1 MRMNKYRAMC
11 FSAVGIFALSFV
23 SFAAD
28 GDRRL
33 KTNKAG
39 KDIKKFVHPGIL
51 HTAADLER
59 MRKQVAAGAQ
69 PYLDGFKKLQS
80 HPQSS
85 SRYKV
90 QGVFK
95 ETGRKPS
102 RNSSKH
108 ESDANAA
115 YQNAMMW
122 IITGR
127 QAHADKA
134 IEILNAWS
142 YKLKV
147 ITGRDR
153 ILAAGISGIKFAA
166 AAEILRHTDTGW
178 AAKDIAQMESM
189 LTNVYYPVL
198 KDMAGFA
205 NGNWALAAL
214 QTVMAIGVFTDD
226 QAMFDRAV
234 DWFHNGRDNARLT
247 HYVINAAGQ
256 CQESGRDQQHAM
268 LGLGYL
274 SVVAEIGWNQ
284 GLDLYGAEDNRI
296 LAGFEY
302 TASYNLGNNVP
313 FQETTDTTG
322 KYHHK
327 SISSKGRG
335 RFSGRPIFEMVYNH
349 YKQRRGMTCPFTE
362 AVVKKT
368 RPEGPGFKGDHIGF
382 GTILFAREGIR
393 GGIPED

>member
-1 MRMNKYRAMC
+1 MSIRPSTI
-11 FSAVGIFALSFV
+11 FVVGIIALSFV
-23 SFAAD
+23 SFAAGSD
-28 GDRRL
+28 SNIETD
-33 KTNKAG
+33 KTDTGAKG
-39 KDIKKFVHPGIL
+39 FVHQGIL
-51 HTAADLER
+51 HTTADLER
-59 MRKQVAAGAQ
+59 MRKQVALGAQ
-69 PYLDGFKKLQS
+69 PYLDGFKALQNHS
-80 HPQSS
+80 QSS
-85 SRYKV
+85 SDYVVR
-90 QGVFK
+90 GGFE

-102 RNSSKH
+102 VKSTEH

-122 IITGR
+122 AITGR

-147 ITGRDR
+147 ISGRDR
-153 ILAAGISGIKFAA
+153 ILSAGISGVKFAA
-166 AAEILRHTDTGW
+166 AAEILRHTEAGW
-178 AAKDIAQMESM
+178 ATDDIAQMESM
-189 LTNVYYPVL
+189 LTKVYYPML
-198 KDMAGFA
+198 KDMADFA

-214 QTVMAIGVFTDD
+214 QTVMAIAVFTDD

-234 DWFHNGRDNARLT
+234 DWFHNGKDNARLT

-256 CQESGRDQQHAM
+256 CQESGRDQQHTM

-274 SVVAEIGWNQ
+274 SVVAEIAWNQ

-302 TASYNLGNNVP
+302 TAAYNLGNDVS

-322 KYHHK
+322 KYHHT

-335 RFSGRPIFEMVYNH
+335 NFSSRPIFEMVYNH
-349 YKQRRGMTCPFTE
+349 YKHRRVMDCPFTE

-382 GTILFAREGIR
+382 GTILFTRER
-393 GGIPED
+393 AN

>member
-1 MRMNKYRAMC
+1 MNRQ
-11 FSAVGIFALSFV
+11 FSRLLGVAVMSLSSVSFV
-23 SFAAD
+23 SFAAAAD
-28 GDRRL
+28 DLSKTSDRG
-33 KTNKAG
+33 KTAKG
-39 KDIKKFVHPGIL
+39 FVHPGIL
-51 HTAADLER
+51 HTATDLER
-59 MRKQVAAGAQ
+59 MRKKVAAGAQ
-69 PYLDGFKKLQS
+69 PYLDGFRRLQS
-80 HPQSS
+80 HSQSS
-85 SRYKV
+85 SDYVVRGGFV
-90 QGVFK
+90 
-95 ETGRKPS
+95 ETGRKPGVK
-102 RNSSKH
+102 SSQH

-122 IITGR
+122 AITRR

-147 ITGRDR
+147 ISGRDR

-166 AAEILRHTDTGW
+166 AAEILRYTKAGW
-178 AAKDIAQMESM
+178 AARDIAQMESM

-214 QTVMAIGVFTDD
+214 QTVMAIGVFTNDR
-226 QAMFDRAV
+226 AVFDRAV
-234 DWFHNGRDNARLT
+234 HWFRKGKDNARLT

-256 CQESGRDQQHAM
+256 CQESGRDQQHTM

-274 SVVAEIGWNQ
+274 SVVAEIAWNQ
-284 GLDLYGAEDNRI
+284 GLDLYGAENNRI

-302 TASYNLGNNVP
+302 TASYNLGNAVP

-322 KYHHK
+322 KYHHT

-335 RFSGRPIFEMVYNH
+335 RFRGRPIFEMVYNH
-349 YKQRRGMTCPFTE
+349 YKHRRGMACPFTA
-362 AVVKKT
+362 AVVKKM
-368 RPEGPGFKGDHIGF
+368 RPEGPGFKGDHLGF
-382 GTILFAREGIR
+382 GTILFTREGAN
-393 GGIPED
+393 